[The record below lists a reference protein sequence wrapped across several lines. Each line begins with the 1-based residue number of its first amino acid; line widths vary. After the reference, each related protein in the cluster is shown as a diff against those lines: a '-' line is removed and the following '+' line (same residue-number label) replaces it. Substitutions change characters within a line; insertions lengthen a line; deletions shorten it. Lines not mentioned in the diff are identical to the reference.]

1 MKQSSEIKKF
11 CPRCGQRL
19 VVRTNESI
27 GVDFLG
33 CSRYPECKHSEPLP
47 IDVEMRR
54 QGAPGLPGF

>member
-1 MKQSSEIKKF
+1 MNKSGVINKS
-11 CPRCGQRL
+11 CPKCGQPL
-19 VVRTNESI
+19 VVRTNSNT

>member
-1 MKQSSEIKKF
+1 MNKSNAIRKS
-11 CPRCGQRL
+11 CPRCGHPL
-19 VVRTNESI
+19 VVRTNENI

-33 CSRYPECKHSEPLP
+33 CGRYPECKHSEPLP